1 MTQKTG
7 GKLIIRPARIHE
19 VDRLREL
26 GIVGWETT
34 YADFVLPHNRQAY
47 LDGHFWS
54 LDRLSEII
62 QHPESL
68 TLVAE
73 IDSRVAGFLTL
84 EPVEGRQVELTR
96 LYVDPSVRR
105 GGIGKALLSHARD
118 AATASGAR
126 EMLVNVFADN
136 HIGRAFYEREGFQLL
151 RLEPTQVGD
160 QQVGDA
166 WYVMALGGAAE
177 LSELLSDT

>member
-1 MTQKTG
+1 M
-7 GKLIIRPARIHE
+7 IIRPARTE
-19 VDRLREL
+19 DVPRLREL

-34 YADFVLPHNRQAY
+34 YADFVLPHNRRAY

-54 LDRLSEII
+54 AARLSEIVR
-62 QHPESL
+62 HSECL

-84 EPVEGRQVELTR
+84 EPVADQQVELTR
-96 LYVDPSVRR
+96 LYVDPGARR
-105 GGIGKALLSHARD
+105 GGIGKQMLSQARRD
-118 AATASGAR
+118 AAASGAR

-136 HIGRAFYEREGFQLL
+136 HIGRAFYEREGFRLL

-166 WYVMALGGAAE
+166 WYLLALDGSAE
-177 LSELLSDT
+177 LSESLSDT